1 MEQKFLKD
9 FIKNCPIT
17 DFSTNG
23 NVEERERQ
31 LDDYIERLTSYIY
44 PKEEEFAKRFWNE
57 NFAKNQFINLSSY
70 PLLRRCFIYYDVVEA
85 VYNFVTSKYIRD
97 RKATKS
103 AEMLSVQIK
112 NTFKLF
118 TSILILI
125 LNGCLHSVIT
135 EYRTMYESFVIT
147 RYLLLHPELIPI
159 YKDHAKLI
167 NLYINTQSK
176 FCPQEQIDEYH
187 DILKKYGNDFKHE
200 LGWTK
205 SIIKNPKDRKLI
217 TLVNECQ
224 LEDFFGPLYKV
235 ACQYSHP
242 SSLASTTY
250 IKVESIEPFLQV
262 AMYIINYELFDF
274 MNECKIVKKEGV
286 ILKNLI
292 DFIFDDI
299 NKEFYEPKFKK
310 HNVRNN

>member
-1 MEQKFLKD
+1 MIKMEQKFLKD

-31 LDDYIERLTSYIY
+31 LDAYIESLTSYIY
-44 PKEEEFAKRFWNE
+44 PKEEEFAQSFWNE
-57 NFAKNQFINLSSY
+57 NFVKSQFINLSSY

-85 VYNFVTSKYIRD
+85 VYNFINRKYIRD
-97 RKATKS
+97 RKASKS

-147 RYLLLHPELIPI
+147 QYLLLRPELIPI

-167 NLYINTQSK
+167 NSFAQ
-176 FCPQEQIDEYH
+176 
-187 DILKKYGNDFKHE
+187 
-200 LGWTK
+200 
-205 SIIKNPKDRKLI
+205 
-217 TLVNECQ
+217 
-224 LEDFFGPLYKV
+224 
-235 ACQYSHP
+235 
-242 SSLASTTY
+242 
-250 IKVESIEPFLQV
+250 
-262 AMYIINYELFDF
+262 
-274 MNECKIVKKEGV
+274 KEM
-286 ILKNLI
+286 
-292 DFIFDDI
+292 
-299 NKEFYEPKFKK
+299 EFANAKMIALMRS
-310 HNVRNN
+310 VC

>member
-31 LDDYIERLTSYIY
+31 LDNYIERLTSYIY
-44 PKEEEFAKRFWNE
+44 PKEEEFAQCFWNE
-57 NFAKNQFINLSSY
+57 NFVQNQIIILSSY

-85 VYNFVTSKYIRD
+85 VYNFVNSKYVRN
-97 RKATKS
+97 RKATKT

-135 EYRTMYESFVIT
+135 EYRTLYESFVIT

-167 NLYINTQSK
+167 GLFINTQSR
-176 FCPQEQIDEYH
+176 FCPQEQIDEYN
-187 DILKKYGNDFKHE
+187 DILKKYGEDFKYE

-205 SIIKNPKDRKLI
+205 SIIENPKDRKLI
-217 TLVNECQ
+217 TLVKECK
-224 LEDFFGPLYKV
+224 LEEFFAPLYKV

-250 IKVESIEPFLQV
+250 TQTESIEPFLQV
-262 AMYIINYELFDF
+262 AMYIMNYELEDF
-274 MNECKIVKKEGV
+274 MNECNVINKEHV
-286 ILKNLI
+286 ILANMIRFL
-292 DFIFDDI
+292 FDDI
-299 NKEFYEPKFKK
+299 HKDFYEPKFKK
-310 HNVRNN
+310 YTQSK